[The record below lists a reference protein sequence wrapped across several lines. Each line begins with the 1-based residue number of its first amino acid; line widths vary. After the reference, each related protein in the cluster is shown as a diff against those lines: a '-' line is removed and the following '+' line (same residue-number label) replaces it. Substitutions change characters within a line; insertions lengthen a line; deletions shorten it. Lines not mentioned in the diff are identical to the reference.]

1 MPSVN
6 NKNKLSIIESVVVSI
21 LHSALT
27 KITVVTFFNRV
38 SLVVLCP
45 NVVNFF
51 TTNVMIDEERIR
63 SRSVFFEIISIIC
76 IPSVDSC

>member
-27 KITVVTFFNRV
+27 KITVVTLFNRV
-38 SLVVLCP
+38 SLVVLCL